1 MAEVP
6 EVETVARDLQ
16 AALMGRTIESAE
28 VLAPAVLRVGT
39 PAEFVRDISGQ
50 RIAGARRRAKWLL
63 IALSGGQTLAVHFML
78 FGYLRLVPNSAAHP
92 PHTMLVLC
100 LDGGEELRLIDR
112 LGYARVALAPLPE
125 LEHRLGLS
133 SLGPEVLD
141 EAFRPEQLE
150 AQLAR
155 KRIPIKPA
163 LLDQHVVAGLGNRDA
178 DESLFRARM
187 SPLRA
192 AGTLTHDEAAR
203 LTEAMRAVLSEGI
216 AQRGSMRDL
225 WGHRGTSLAHLDVF
239 EREGQPCPGCGGRVV
254 RIRQNGRHTYYCP
267 DCQH

>member
-6 EVETVARDLQ
+6 EVETVARDLT
-16 AALMGRTIESAE
+16 AVVGRTIDSAE
-28 VLAPAVLRVGT
+28 VLAPDVLRFGT
-39 PAEFVRDISGQ
+39 PAEFVREISSQ
-50 RIAGARRRAKWLL
+50 RIAGVRRRAKWLL
-63 IALSGGQTLAVHFML
+63 LALSGGQTLAIHFML
-78 FGYLRLVPNSAAHP
+78 FGYLRLVPATTARL

-100 LDGGEELRLIDR
+100 LDSGEELRLIDR

-125 LEHRLGLS
+125 LEKRLGLNA
-133 SLGPEVLD
+133 LGPEVLD

-178 DESLFRARM
+178 DESLWRARI
-187 SPLRA
+187 SPLRP

-225 WGHRGTSLAHLDVF
+225 WGHRGTSLAHLEVF
-239 EREGQPCPGCGGRVV
+239 EREGQPCPRCGGRVV
-254 RIRQNGRHTYYCP
+254 RIRQNGRNTYYCP
-267 DCQH
+267 ACQH